1 MSTAHFLGQHLSV
14 RARYKATSEDGFI
27 VRGSDPTKVLG
38 HGGDKKKRR
47 ELREA
52 AKAAESE
59 RRRKEREDNPA
70 KFYEDI
76 SEAEVERLSKL
87 VYWPGVN
94 QP

>member
-1 MSTAHFLGQHLSV
+1 MSSPIQ
-14 RARYKATSEDGFI
+14 
-27 VRGSDPTKVLG
+27 LG
-38 HGGDKKKRR
+38 HGGDKERRR
-47 ELREA
+47 ELRKYARDLELQ
-52 AKAAESE
+52 